1 MTTTDY
7 GRPVTHPASLE
18 GYPPAVTAGVRDY
31 HKVLDREILARHGI
45 EVPAAPTPAVPGVAD
60 HEGRKYLR
68 RIDPADGTGDP
79 ILVDIYAVLTA
90 FGVTCP
96 AVGHA
101 VKKLLAAGRR
111 GKGSAADDLR
121 GALAAVSRAVELEL
135 VRGATR

>member
-1 MTTTDY
+1 MTKATDY
-7 GRPVTHPASLE
+7 GRPAAGHPSLAD
-18 GYPPAVTAGVRDY
+18 YPHAAG
-31 HKVLDREILARHGI
+31 
-45 EVPAAPTPAVPGVAD
+45 VPGVAD

-79 ILVDIYAVLTA
+79 ILVDVYAVLTA

-121 GALAAVSRAVELEL
+121 GALAAVSRAVELEAG
-135 VRGATR
+135 RGATR